1 MPKILETWTVLP
13 HGRLTEIDDGI
24 WTVTGQVDMPL
35 AHLQRRMTVVRLQD
49 GDLVIFSAIALDE
62 PQMQRLEATG
72 RPAYLVIPGDH
83 HRTDAKIWK
92 DRYPDLKV
100 ISPSGARKAA
110 EAAVHVDATDVDFQ
124 DDDVKFVTVQGLAGH
139 EAALVVRRASGT
151 TLIVND
157 LIGNM
162 PGGSGFVLRLMGFA
176 GDAPHI
182 PGPVKWGLKDKAT
195 LRDQLLSWA
204 DEPGLTRIVMS
215 HGEPLE
221 AAPGDELRRLAQTLS
236 EGG

>member
-13 HGRLTEIDDGI
+13 HGRLSEIDDGI

-35 AHLQRRMTVVRLQD
+35 AHLQRRMTVVRLRN

-62 PQMQRLEATG
+62 PQMQRLEAIG
-72 RPAYLVIPGDH
+72 RPAYLIIPGDH
-83 HRTDAKIWK
+83 HRTDARIWK

-100 ISPSGARKAA
+100 IAPAGARKAA
-110 EAAVHVDATDVDFQ
+110 EAAVHVDAMDVDFQ
-124 DDDVKFVTVQGLAGH
+124 DGDVKFLTVLGLAGH

-157 LIGNM
+157 LIANM
-162 PGGSGFVLRLMGFA
+162 PAGSGFVLRIMGFA
-176 GDAPHI
+176 GAAPHI

-195 LRDQLLSWA
+195 LRTQLLSWA
-204 DEPGLTRIVMS
+204 DEPGLKRIVMS

-221 AAPGDELRRLAQTLS
+221 AAPEDELRRLAQTLS
-236 EGG
+236 